1 MVAIQRDPSHCTSA
15 VNDICGLTPSHVSH
29 KIKKEER
36 YLIRIHFFIIFTLF
50 FKLAPDF
57 PKLRVVYTLFIDV
70 INRLN

>member
-1 MVAIQRDPSHCTSA
+1 MVATQRDPSHCTSA

-36 YLIRIHFFIIFTLF
+36 YLIRIHFFHYFHLV
-50 FKLAPDF
+50 FKLASDF
-57 PKLRVVYTLFIDV
+57 PIVNTLFIDV